1 MIEAKPE
8 ENEDNEDDDDDDDL
22 FTEPADKEPKI
33 NTQNDPYDPSY
44 SEIMPHMVADFY
56 HGLRKYKVPRKE
68 AGELTGMYLKFT
80 LECVIGLGR

>member
-1 MIEAKPE
+1 MIEVKQE
-8 ENEDNEDDDDDDDL
+8 ENEDEL
-22 FTEPADKEPKI
+22 FTEPADEEPLKDA
-33 NTQNDPYDPSY
+33 QNDPYDPYDPSY